1 MAHKHSYLNLLAYFS
16 GEQSF
21 LRALILSLLVW
32 GACCVIYL
40 SAISSR
46 AALASWE
53 PSQLTI
59 GVALPAIAATL
70 WVLWHCASQIPS
82 VAFKLV
88 LRGLISTVAFG
99 FCFLALL
106 LFFAGFVS
114 PSASLVG
121 LAAFTLLAA
130 WATFRTQWSPNQS
143 SKRAREKPR
152 AA

>member
-1 MAHKHSYLNLLAYFS
+1 MAHKHSHLNLLAYFS

-32 GACCVIYL
+32 AACCVIYL
-40 SAISSR
+40 FAISSHL
-46 AALASWE
+46 ALASWE
-53 PSQLTI
+53 PSQLAT

-70 WVLWHCASQIPS
+70 WVLWHCTSQLPS
-82 VAFKLV
+82 VAFKLL

-99 FCFLALL
+99 FCCLALL

-114 PSASLVG
+114 PLASLVG

-130 WATFRTQWSPNQS
+130 WAALRTEWSPNRS
-143 SKRAREKPR
+143 SKRTR
-152 AA
+152 